1 MKTLI
6 SLVSLAL
13 LATGSMPA
21 SAALIAYFPFEAD
34 FNDASG
40 SNNHATGRG
49 TAGAITINTAS
60 PAAVGS
66 GSVAFDNG
74 VTGGGGN
81 VLSVNNTTGGLNL
94 SGMPVFTLSIW
105 LLSTANQTD
114 RRIFAEASS
123 TSTNPLYTLGTGT
136 IRATVPTSSNEQ
148 FNFYRRTSGGAVT
161 NNHEVSPES
170 PFETGTWQNAVWID
184 QSGAVD
190 LYLNGTYSRS
200 NTYTD
205 SDLAVNTTSF
215 GGVLRAAGLAGFTG
229 QLDDIGIWNEAP
241 TNPAAFAR
249 AIASGMAANTVAI
262 TIPEPATG
270 ALSLLAIAGLAMRRR
285 R

>member
-1 MKTLI
+1 MKTL
-6 SLVSLAL
+6 LSLAF
-13 LATGSMPA
+13 LAIGSLPA
-21 SAALIAYFPFEAD
+21 SATLIAYFPFEAD

-40 SNNHATGRG
+40 NNNHATARG

-74 VTGGGGN
+74 VTGGGVN

-94 SGMPVFTLSIW
+94 SGMPAFTVSLW
-105 LLSTANQTD
+105 FLSTADQSD
-114 RRIFAEASS
+114 RRIFSEASS
-123 TSTNPLYTLGTGT
+123 ASNNPLYTLGTGNT
-136 IRATVPTSSNEQ
+136 AATNAQ
-148 FNFYRRTSGGAVT
+148 FNFYRRTLGGGVT

-190 LYLNGTYSRS
+190 LYLNGTFSRS
-200 NTYTD
+200 YAYTD

-249 AIASGMAANTVAI
+249 AIASGKAANTVA
-262 TIPEPATG
+262 TNIPETSTG
-270 ALSLLAIAGLAMRRR
+270 ALSLLALAGLAMRRR